1 MTLATQRDAEA
12 VLAGFSKWLRVQDGP
27 GTAEVVGHERPT
39 VGFSSE
45 TFLVDVV
52 RVGADG
58 SSNERLVLKLPPPG
72 PGCFPSY
79 DFALQARTQATV
91 AEGGV
96 PAPVPVEVEQDT
108 RWVGAPF
115 LVMPAIT
122 GHIVAELPVRDH
134 WLTKSAPELATQAH
148 GHYIDVIA
156 DINGLDWRAG
166 GLADVL
172 PVRDNSAE
180 IAAWRR
186 YLKWYADGEMIV
198 PTLVEALDWCEAHR
212 PVSEPEP
219 SLRWGDVRLGNVI
232 FDEERIPVAVLDW
245 EMAAIGAAEH
255 DLAWDLTLQATQDEL
270 FGRTVPG
277 FLAREAVVARY
288 EGRLGRPVR
297 DLEWYE
303 ILAMVRSTAIMTRIA
318 HLHGLAGQPGPFPI
332 ADNPILGILRRRI
345 AIATSDGGH
354 AG

>member
-1 MTLATQRDAEA
+1 VALATQRDAEA
-12 VLAGFSKWLRVQDGP
+12 VLAGFSEWLCDQHGP

-52 RVGADG
+52 RVDVDG
-58 SSNERLVLKLPPPG
+58 SRDERLVLKLPPAG
-72 PGCFPSY
+72 AGCFPSY
-79 DFALQARTQATV
+79 DFALQARAQETV
-91 AEGGV
+91 AQSGV
-96 PAPVPVEVEQDT
+96 PAPVPVQVEQDA
-108 RWVGAPF
+108 RWVGTPF
-115 LVMPAIT
+115 LVMPAIA
-122 GHIVAELPVRDH
+122 GHIVAELPIRDH
-134 WLTKSAPELATQAH
+134 WLTKSAPELATRAH
-148 GHYIDVIA
+148 DRYIDVIA
-156 DINGLDWRAG
+156 DINGVDWRAG
-166 GLADVL
+166 GLAGVL
-172 PVRDNSAE
+172 PMRDNSAE
-180 IAAWRR
+180 IAAWRE
-186 YLKWYADGEMIV
+186 YVKWYADGEVIV
-198 PTLVEALDWCEAHR
+198 PALVDALDWCEAHR

-232 FDEERIPVAVLDW
+232 FDEERIPIAVLDW

-277 FLAREAVVARY
+277 FLTRQAVIARY
-288 EGRLGRPVR
+288 EDRLGRPVR
-297 DLEWYE
+297 DLGWYE
-303 ILAMVRSTAIMTRIA
+303 ILALVRSTAIMTRIA

-345 AIATSDGGH
+345 AAAGGDGRH